1 MVKTKEDMP
10 HPMSALR
17 ERYAYPPGRLMTQ
30 PKDGGDVIEIGNR
43 RLHVAVP
50 STAEWARVEVRA
62 RHSSVALDEFHMTL
76 LRSGDGEDRLQG
88 LLSAV
93 VWGYVSG
100 TDLVIRPERALGK
113 ARMLLH
119 GAGAKKAQSSA
130 EVLRLL
136 GVAKIAAEAGDLAAA
151 LRACL
156 EIKFL
161 GPSFASKLVM
171 KLRPDIA
178 VVLDA
183 VINDRFLGHP
193 DAELAAL
200 HGSMAAKQSMASRE
214 RFVARYVIWCD
225 WCTRQ
230 AAWLNARK
238 VTWKDW
244 DGSTHA
250 WRAVDIE
257 RAFFAM
263 GRDARPEACGTAT

>member
-1 MVKTKEDMP
+1 MLSKKENMV
-10 HPMSALR
+10 HPMSAMR

-30 PKDGGDVIEIGNR
+30 PRDGGDVIVMGSR

-50 STAEWARVEVRA
+50 STAEWARVDVRA
-62 RHSSVALDEFHMTL
+62 LHSSVALDEFHMTL
-76 LRSGDGEDRLQG
+76 LRSDDEEDRLQG

-119 GAGAKKAQSSA
+119 GTRKSKAQSSA

-136 GVAKIAAEAGDLAAA
+136 GVAKIAAEAGELAAA
-151 LRACL
+151 LNACL

-178 VVLDA
+178 VVLDS

-193 DAELAAL
+193 EAELAAL
-200 HGSMAAKQSMASRE
+200 HGSMVAKQSQRIRE
-214 RFVARYVIWCD
+214 QFVARYVMWCD

-230 AAWLNARK
+230 AALLNARK

-244 DGSTHA
+244 DGSMHA

-263 GRDARPEACGTAT
+263 GRDARPAACSSAT